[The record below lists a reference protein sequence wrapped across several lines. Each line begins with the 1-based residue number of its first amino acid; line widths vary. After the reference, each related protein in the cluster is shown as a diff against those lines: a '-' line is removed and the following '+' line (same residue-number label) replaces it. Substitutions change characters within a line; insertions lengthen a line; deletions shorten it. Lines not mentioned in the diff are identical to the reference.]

1 MCAEFVRS
9 EDGPHSWTQR
19 PVSPSEAVAGP
30 VAQTG
35 EEERAAPP
43 FNPARAYLDRL
54 GEGSQ
59 RTMREALAKLAG
71 WASDGRCGADDLP
84 WALLRIEHTAA
95 LRTRL
100 AGSLAPATA
109 NKHLA
114 ALRGV
119 LKECWRAGQ
128 MTAEAYQRAIDI
140 PPVKGASPRKVERL
154 TALELER
161 LADACE
167 SDASPSGAR
176 DSALFALL
184 YGAQLRRSEA
194 VALNLEDY
202 DEQTGHLQ
210 VRSAKS
216 GTIQHLVANEH
227 ARSALSRW
235 LSVRGPFP
243 GALFAP
249 VNKGG
254 RIEKRR
260 LSEQAIYIACQKRAA
275 AAGLRPISPE
285 DLRKAAGEAR
295 RAASAALVGGGTQS
309 PARPTAAAGPVQQ
322 SAYSG

>member
-9 EDGPHSWTQR
+9 EEGPHSWTQR
-19 PVSPSEAVAGP
+19 SVASSDAMTAPAGP
-30 VAQTG
+30 VAQ
-35 EEERAAPP
+35 EAPLASP

-54 GEGSQ
+54 GEGSK
-59 RTMREALAKLAG
+59 RTMREALTKMAG

-119 LKECWRAGQ
+119 LKECWRDGQ
-128 MTAEAYQRAIDI
+128 MSAEAYQRAIDL

-167 SDASPSGAR
+167 SDPSPSGAR

-202 DEQTGHLQ
+202 DEQTGHLE
-210 VRSAKS
+210 VRGAKS
-216 GTIQHLVANEH
+216 GTVQHLVANEH
-227 ARSALSRW
+227 ARLALSRW
-235 LSVRGPFP
+235 LNVRGQFP

-285 DLRKAAGEAR
+285 DLRKAAGDAR
-295 RAASAALVGGGTQS
+295 RAAASAASIPGASRGAPQL
-309 PARPTAAAGPVQQ
+309 PNAGVQP
-322 SAYSG
+322 SAYTG